1 MKSYLIGI
9 PAAVSA
15 ACLLTGGYLYHIA
28 LDAKTDKSSLLKPTP
43 DTIQPDNQV
52 PQQHRQIPLRHNQ
65 IPQRHNQVPQ
75 RHRQIPQQH
84 NQVPQRH
91 RQIPLRHNQIPQR
104 HRQSPEAGSH
114 LIRQYQDRYL
124 YSFDNLKL
132 HAYLCMNTK
141 TGNQSQASLQARTGS
156 HWVILVHGY
165 ADSGL
170 WFHEEALAFYRQGF
184 HLLLPDAR
192 GHGQSQGAYVG
203 MGWHDRLDIISW
215 IHWIMEKDSQ
225 AEIILYGVSMGAA
238 TVMMAAGENL
248 PSNVKAVVEDCGYT
262 SAWDVLKYQL
272 NVQFRLPAFP
282 ALTSAGLVNFIK
294 NRYRLK
300 DADAVKCV
308 SRAKVPILFI
318 HGTEDR
324 FVPFEMSRTLYD
336 ACNSKKEYLAV
347 EGAAHVKSAM
357 VGGPA
362 YWDKVFQFIN
372 QYIS

>member
-1 MKSYLIGI
+1 MKSNLMGI
-9 PAAVSA
+9 PAAAGA
-15 ACLLTGGYLYHIA
+15 ACLLTGGYLYHMA
-28 LDAKTDKSSLLKPTP
+28 LDAKTDKSSLLKPSP
-43 DTIQPDNQV
+43 DHIQPDNQA
-52 PQQHRQIPLRHNQ
+52 LL
-65 IPQRHNQVPQ
+65 
-75 RHRQIPQQH
+75 RHRQALEESS
-84 NQVPQRH
+84 R
-91 RQIPLRHNQIPQR
+91 LT
-104 HRQSPEAGSH
+104 
-114 LIRQYQDRYL
+114 RQYQDRYL

-132 HAYLCMNTK
+132 HAYLCMNK
-141 TGNQSQASLQARTGS
+141 KAGNPKQTDTYAGTDTHTDTDTHTASGS
-156 HWVILVHGY
+156 PWVILVHGY

-170 WFHEEALAFYRQGF
+170 WFHEEALAFYGQGF

-192 GHGQSQGAYVG
+192 GHGKSQGTYIG

-215 IHWIMEKDSQ
+215 IHWIIENDSQ

-238 TVMMAAGENL
+238 AVMMAAGEAL

-272 NVQFRLPAFP
+272 KKQFHLPAFP
-282 ALTSAGLVNFIK
+282 ALTCAGLVNFLK
-294 NRYRLK
+294 NRYWLK

-308 SRAKVPILFI
+308 SRAKIPILFI

-357 VGGPA
+357 VYGPA
-362 YWDKVFQFIN
+362 YWDKVFRFIGLSS
-372 QYIS
+372 YPIGTILISDVGSAAGGIVGTGTVTS